1 MPVWL
6 GVTISFIYGAVIG
19 SFLNVCIWRMPRDES
34 IVSPGSHCP
43 NCNTLLKGRDLVPML
58 SFLVQKCKC
67 RYCGAPISWRYLSI
81 ELLTALYF
89 VVTYLKFGIGVEGVV
104 YALFGASLIATFFID
119 LEHFIIPDQLNIF
132 GIAIGLVRNG
142 IGIATGADSQFVN
155 VLGLNIPQSIVGI
168 LACGGAFFAITVI
181 SYYVFKKD
189 AMGGGDVKLAAAIGA
204 NLLLGPAMLSFLLA
218 VVIGAVVGVGLI
230 AAKKK
235 SRKDYIPFGPFM
247 VIGAM
252 VVMFFGNVLTNLY
265 QMYLNYAG
273 FGGM

>member
-132 GIAIGLVRNG
+132 GIANWIGQEWNR
-142 IGIATGADSQFVN
+142 DSHRS
-155 VLGLNIPQSIVGI
+155 G
-168 LACGGAFFAITVI
+168 
-181 SYYVFKKD
+181 
-189 AMGGGDVKLAAAIGA
+189 
-204 NLLLGPAMLSFLLA
+204 
-218 VVIGAVVGVGLI
+218 
-230 AAKKK
+230 
-235 SRKDYIPFGPFM
+235 
-247 VIGAM
+247 
-252 VVMFFGNVLTNLY
+252 
-265 QMYLNYAG
+265 
-273 FGGM
+273 